1 MNPKLYQLLVGLF
14 ASLGSVLFGYDLG
27 VIGGVV
33 AADSFKNYFNEPTK
47 NEIGAVVSVFTGGAF
62 FGAAFAGPSG
72 DYFGRRLTIMIGAVI
87 FILGSALQTGAQN
100 LGFLYSGRAIAGI
113 GVGFLVMIVPLYQAE
128 ISHPTTRGRLTGLQ
142 QFMIGNGAI
151 VAVYCTY
158 GTNKN
163 LGEFD
168 NNVWRIPLGIQM
180 VPAGILALLILL
192 FPESPRWLMD
202 HDKSEEA
209 LATLARLHSRGDTND
224 AFVQAEFQQITEQIQ
239 DERRNAV
246 SGYKELL
253 TNKSSLR
260 RLILVTAI
268 QASVQM
274 TGVSAVQ
281 YFAPDIYAALNVGTN
296 DALKYQGIGYAVS
309 VVAQLCTI
317 LFIDRIGRRWPMI
330 IGNLVCSLC
339 FIVIAATIARFF
351 SVNEGTQNALLWL
364 FIVFNWVFQFAFSF
378 TCGSLSWV
386 IPSEVFDT
394 RTRSKGVSI
403 GVMVSFAFNTMIGQ
417 ITAPA
422 IESQGWRYFLLF
434 VICNVTNAIFFWAFL
449 PETARRP
456 LEEMNYLFSSTSW
469 FVPGTKSR
477 NIPSEL
483 LERSEELEAKRA
495 AVQVEDV
502 AG

>member
-1 MNPKLYQLLVGLF
+1 MNPKLYQLLVGPF

-33 AADSFKNYFNEPTK
+33 ASDAFRNNFNDPST

-72 DYFGRRLTIMIGAVI
+72 DYFGRRLTIMIGAII
-87 FILGSALQTGAQN
+87 FILGSALQTSAQN
-100 LGFLYSGRAIAGI
+100 LGYLYSGRAIAGI

-128 ISHPTTRGRLTGLQ
+128 ITHPTTRGRLTGLQ

-158 GTNKN
+158 GTNRN
-163 LGEFD
+163 L
-168 NNVWRIPLGIQM
+168 I
-180 VPAGILALLILL
+180 PAGILALLILL

-202 HDKSEEA
+202 HDKTDQA
-209 LATLARLHSRGDTND
+209 LATLARLHSRGDTSD
-224 AFVQAEFQQITEQIQ
+224 SYVQAEFQQITEQIQ
-239 DERRNAV
+239 DERQNAA
-246 SGYKELL
+246 SGYKELFN
-253 TNKSSLR
+253 NKSSLR

-274 TGVSAVQ
+274 TGVSAIQ
-281 YFAPDIYAALNVGTN
+281 CFAPDIYKQVGVSTN

-309 VVAQLCTI
+309 IVAQLCTI
-317 LFIDRIGRRWPMI
+317 LFIDKTGRRWPMI
-330 IGNLVCSLC
+330 IGNLVCSCC
-339 FIVIAATIARFF
+339 FIVTAAVIARFN
-351 SVNEGTQNALLWL
+351 SVDASTQNSLLWL
-364 FIVFNWVFQFAFSF
+364 FIGFGWLFQFSFSF

-403 GVMVSFAFNTMIGQ
+403 GVMASFAFNTMIGQ

-434 VICNVTNAIFFWAFL
+434 VICNIANAIFFWAFL

-469 FVPGTKSR
+469 FVPGTSWKST
-477 NIPSEL
+477 PSEL
-483 LERSEELEAKRA
+483 MERSENLEAKRA
-495 AVQVEDV
+495 TMQVEDV
-502 AG
+502 TN

>member
-27 VIGGVV
+27 VIGG
-33 AADSFKNYFNEPTK
+33 NEV
-47 NEIGAVVSVFTGGAF
+47 GAIVSVFTGGAF

-72 DYFGRRLTIMIGAVI
+72 DYFGRRLTIMIGSIV

-100 LGFLYSGRAIAGI
+100 LGFIYSGRAIAGI

-163 LGEFD
+163 LEEFD

-202 HDKSEEA
+202 RDKPEEA

-224 AFVQAEFQQITEQIQ
+224 AFVQAEFQQITNQIQ
-239 DERRNAV
+239 EERRSGV
-246 SGYKELL
+246 SGYKDPL
-253 TNKSSLR
+253 TKRSSLR
-260 RLILVTAI
+260 RVILVTAI

-281 YFAPDIYAALNVGTN
+281 YFLPDIYAALNVGTN
-296 DALKYQGIGYAVS
+296 DALKYQGIGYVVS
-309 VVAQLCTI
+309 IVAQLCTI

-330 IGNLVCSLC
+330 IENLACSLC
-339 FIVIAATIARFF
+339 SVVIAAVTARFF
-351 SVNEGTQNALLWL
+351 SVSQDTQNSLLWL
-364 FIVFNWVFQFAFSF
+364 FIVFNWVFQFAFAF
-378 TCGSLSWV
+378 TCGSLSWI

-403 GVMVSFAFNTMIGQ
+403 GAMISFAFNTMIGQ

-456 LEEMNYLFSSTSW
+456 LEEMNHLFSSTSW
-469 FVPGTKSR
+469 FVPGTESR

-483 LERSEELEAKRA
+483 LERPELEAKRA
-495 AVQVEDV
+495 AVQSEDV
-502 AG
+502 TR